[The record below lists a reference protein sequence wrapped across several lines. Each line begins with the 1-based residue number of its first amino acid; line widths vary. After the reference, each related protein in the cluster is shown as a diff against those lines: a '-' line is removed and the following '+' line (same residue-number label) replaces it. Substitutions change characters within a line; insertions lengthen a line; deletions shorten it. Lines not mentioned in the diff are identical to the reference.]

1 MSKPNKKSRISFFHS
16 DTTTV
21 MSVALVLLLL
31 GIVAFLGLAAKQV
44 TSNLKENIG
53 FDVVVK
59 ESATEAEVNQLKQ
72 MWNNA
77 AYMSS
82 VKYVSREDAL
92 KEWERETGEDLMEVL
107 GVNPLSAEFEV
118 KVKADYANVDS
129 LNKIEYQLKQVPGIE
144 SVQMHKDVVDTINNN
159 IKNVALILIAVAVV
173 LLIISVALINNTV
186 RLTVYSR
193 RFLIHTMKLVGAKP
207 SFIRRPIVV
216 SNAVNGIIASIIAM
230 VLLSG
235 VLYYLIEFEA
245 GWGSLISLVDVAV
258 VYGMLLAV
266 GAVICAL
273 AAMFAANRF
282 IALDY
287 DDLFTN

>member
-1 MSKPNKKSRISFFHS
+1 M
-16 DTTTV
+16 
-21 MSVALVLLLL
+21 
-31 GIVAFLGLAAKQV
+31 
-44 TSNLKENIG
+44 
-53 FDVVVK
+53 VVK

-216 SNAVNGIIASIIAM
+216 SNAVNGMIASVIAM

>member
-59 ESATEAEVNQLKQ
+59 ENATEAEVNQLKQ

-118 KVKADYANVDS
+118 KVKAAYANTDS

-144 SVQMHKDVVDTINNN
+144 SVQMHKDVVDTINHN

-287 DDLFTN
+287 DELFTN

>member
-59 ESATEAEVNQLKQ
+59 ENATEAEVNQLKQ

-118 KVKADYANVDS
+118 KVKAAYANVDS

-144 SVQMHKDVVDTINNN
+144 SVQMHKDVVDTINHN

-287 DDLFTN
+287 DELFTN

>member
-44 TSNLKENIG
+44 ASNLKENIG

-159 IKNVALILIAVAVV
+159 IKNVA
-173 LLIISVALINNTV
+173 
-186 RLTVYSR
+186 
-193 RFLIHTMKLVGAKP
+193 
-207 SFIRRPIVV
+207 
-216 SNAVNGIIASIIAM
+216 
-230 VLLSG
+230 
-235 VLYYLIEFEA
+235 
-245 GWGSLISLVDVAV
+245 
-258 VYGMLLAV
+258 
-266 GAVICAL
+266 
-273 AAMFAANRF
+273 
-282 IALDY
+282 
-287 DDLFTN
+287 

>member
-129 LNKIEYQLKQVPGIE
+129 LNKIEYQLKQIPAID

-230 VLLSG
+230 VILSG

>member
-1 MSKPNKKSRISFFHS
+1 
-16 DTTTV
+16 V

-59 ESATEAEVNQLKQ
+59 ENATEAEVNQLKQ

-118 KVKADYANVDS
+118 KVKSDYANVDS

-287 DDLFTN
+287 DELFTN

>member
-186 RLTVYSR
+186 RVIVYSR
-193 RFLIHTMKLVGAKP
+193 RFLIHTIKLVGAKP

-230 VLLSG
+230 VILSG

>member
-92 KEWERETGEDLMEVL
+92 KEWERDTGEDLMEVL

-235 VLYYLIEFEA
+235 VFYYLIEFEA

>member
-287 DDLFTN
+287 DELFTN

>member
-59 ESATEAEVNQLKQ
+59 ESATEAEINQLKQ

>member
-1 MSKPNKKSRISFFHS
+1 MARPNKKSRIAFFHS
-16 DTTTV
+16 DATTV

-44 TSNLKENIG
+44 TNNLKENIG

-59 ESATEAEVNQLKQ
+59 ETATEADVNQLKQ

-77 AYMSS
+77 SYMSS
-82 VKYVSREDAL
+82 VKYISREDAL

-118 KVKADYANVDS
+118 KVKSEYANTDS
-129 LNKIEYQLKQVPGIE
+129 LNKIEYQLKQIPAID

-159 IKNVALILIAVAVV
+159 IKNVALVLIAVAAV

-186 RLTVYSR
+186 RLTGYSR

-207 SFIRRPIVV
+207 SFIRKPIVV
-216 SNAVNGIIASIIAM
+216 SNAVNGMIASVIAM
-230 VLLSG
+230 ALLSA

-245 GWGSLISLVDVAV
+245 GWGSLISLTDVAI
-258 VYGMLLAV
+258 VYAMLLAV
-266 GAVICAL
+266 GGVICAL
-273 AAMFAANRF
+273 AAAFAANRF

-287 DDLFTN
+287 DELFTK

>member
-144 SVQMHKDVVDTINNN
+144 SVQMHKDVVDPITNN

>member
-31 GIVAFLGLAAKQV
+31 GIVAFLGVAATQV

-59 ESATEAEVNQLKQ
+59 ENATEAEVNQLKQ

-118 KVKADYANVDS
+118 KVKAAYANVDS

-144 SVQMHKDVVDTINNN
+144 SVQMHKDVVDTINHN

-245 GWGSLISLVDVAV
+245 GWGSVIRLVDVAV

-287 DDLFTN
+287 DELFTN

>member
-230 VLLSG
+230 VILSG

>member
-129 LNKIEYQLKQVPGIE
+129 LNKIEYQLKQVPGSE

-230 VLLSG
+230 VILSG

>member
-59 ESATEAEVNQLKQ
+59 ENATEAEVNQLKQ

-118 KVKADYANVDS
+118 KVKSDYANVDS

-287 DDLFTN
+287 DELFTN

>member
-59 ESATEAEVNQLKQ
+59 ETATEAEVNQLKQ

-144 SVQMHKDVVDTINNN
+144 SVQMHKDVVDTINHN

>member
-216 SNAVNGIIASIIAM
+216 SNTVNGIIASIIAM
-230 VLLSG
+230 VILSG